1 MSDTTYVTF
10 AVRAKDENHPV
21 VQRLIEDYVEE
32 KYIEDGVLTLC
43 CPDLDY
49 AGHAESLGLISAGVP
64 FVRHS
69 DAGDNYC
76 ESVMVHLAKG
86 EVLECPT
93 SDREPITVV
102 RVLGDGTILLPGLP
116 MALKVEVA
124 RKAFYD
130 MCMED
135 AHGNNKD

>member
-10 AVRAKDENHPV
+10 AVRAKDEHHPA

-49 AGHAESLGLISAGVP
+49 AGHTQSIELLYANVP

-69 DAGDNYC
+69 DAGDNYN
-76 ESVMVHLAKG
+76 ESVMVHLTKG
-86 EVLECPT
+86 EVLECCT
-93 SDREPITVV
+93 SDREPVTVV
-102 RVLGDGTILLPGLP
+102 RVLGDGSIVLPGLSV
-116 MALKVEVA
+116 ALKVEAA

-130 MCMED
+130 MCLED
-135 AHGNNKD
+135 TNGNHQG